1 MPFLNYTNRINII
14 CNDEHNSDIRVYA
27 SSQNNHYY
35 VFQENLERVKKE
47 GGIEYKGARS
57 FIIAKDR
64 SLKQEGWWEEILK
77 SKYGEESVVSIF
89 GEVDVKDRKKA
100 VESFQNDSNVRF
112 FVGNP
117 TTGGFGLTLTACNT
131 VVYFSNNYN
140 LEVTVTGEIDQ
151 ESGYLIDMKV
161 LSDTIKKEVLDKFD
175 HKNLNLDVE
184 DFKHLNPTAENM
196 AIVIHNKL
204 TAKLD
209 KKFEL
214 KIKLYETERNSVIY
228 PC

>member
-1 MPFLNYTNRINII
+1 MNKNISVIRREHFNCAHRLHNPKWSDEKNTSFYGKCNNPNY
-14 CNDEHNSDIRVYA
+14 HG
-27 SSQNNHYY
+27 H
-35 VFQENLERVKKE
+35 
-47 GGIEYKGARS
+47 
-57 FIIAKDR
+57 
-64 SLKQEGWWEEILK
+64 
-77 SKYGEESVVSIF
+77 
-89 GEVDVKDRKKA
+89 
-100 VESFQNDSNVRF
+100 
-112 FVGNP
+112 
-117 TTGGFGLTLTACNT
+117 
-131 VVYFSNNYN
+131 NYN
-140 LEVTVTGEIDQ
+140 LEVTVTGELDQ

-196 AIVIHNKL
+196 AIVIHNNL
-204 TAKLD
+204 PAQLD